1 MSLNRSPRPLGY
13 DRETEER
20 KTLVHTCTHQRQTE
34 KQTFGLTGSQTYT
47 HVLALA
53 QVNYVE
59 QLNEKMRNVSSSLVI
74 LQKLSLVI
82 EAQFMYLS
90 ILLLLPR
97 DSGV

>member
-20 KTLVHTCTHQRQTE
+20 KTLVHTHQRQTE